1 MQRAIFHS
9 WWTILN
15 TNRTIPAVSLNVLQ
29 AYWEW
34 YYIDKTWR
42 SSVSFTSSPSTSI
55 YRTTWYR
62 ELTLTREQLKLIR
75 SADVWRLLLIRTA
88 VSNFICLFVLPQLVL
103 SYFRIIF
110 LTPGAFVE
118 KCQKVANYF
127 TVKYASII
135 IWQFSLFRTSI

>member
-1 MQRAIFHS
+1 M
-9 WWTILN
+9 ILN
-15 TNRTIPAVSLNVLQ
+15 TNRTDPAVSLNVLQ

-34 YYIDKTWR
+34 YYIDKR
-42 SSVSFTSSPSTSI
+42 GEALSLFTSSLSTSI

-88 VSNFICLFVLPQLVL
+88 VSNFVCLFALPQLVL
-103 SYFRIIF
+103 RYFRIIF

-118 KCQKVANYF
+118 NCQKVANYF

-135 IWQFSLFRTSI
+135 TWQFSLFRTSI